1 MLLLCTMTDLYSLF
15 ITVSSSLINKTPH
28 SQAGA
33 DKFVVPDEGAYLQF
47 PGLEEAQE
55 PFQPS
60 ERAVNALQN
69 HSRRPQDHLSL
80 PQSQT
85 SWDSCA
91 GAPRRKSWDAGCCL
105 LTFELFFFREFRR
118 KKPLL
123 RRKGTAC
130 CRTLLQC
137 TERERGGSG
146 WVLGTISSLKEW

>member
-1 MLLLCTMTDLYSLF
+1 MKVLDLLLLCTMTDLYSLF

-80 PQSQT
+80 PQSQDKLGFLCWG
-85 SWDSCA
+85 S
-91 GAPRRKSWDAGCCL
+91 KEEELGCRL
-105 LTFELFFFREFRR
+105 LPPHL
-118 KKPLL
+118 
-123 RRKGTAC
+123 
-130 CRTLLQC
+130 
-137 TERERGGSG
+137 
-146 WVLGTISSLKEW
+146 